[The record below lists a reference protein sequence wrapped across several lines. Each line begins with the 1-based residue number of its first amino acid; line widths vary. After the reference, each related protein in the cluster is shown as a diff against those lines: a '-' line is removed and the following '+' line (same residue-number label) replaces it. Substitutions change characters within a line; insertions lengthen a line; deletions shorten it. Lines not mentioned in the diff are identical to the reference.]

1 MTLKIIVTLFSILIL
16 VGVILAVVIYKR
28 KSILRQFSI
37 QFVKINKAEG
47 YLTLGD
53 SEHVL
58 FCDILN
64 FRSTSQFHTQWNE
77 YGLDN
82 QKYDLVY
89 LKDGLKKVVSLIVYD
104 NEPESVAKR
113 DELKEIVARLRYER
127 IQNIKHKSKIVN
139 N

>member
-1 MTLKIIVTLFSILIL
+1 M
-16 VGVILAVVIYKR
+16 
-28 KSILRQFSI
+28 
-37 QFVKINKAEG
+37 QFVKINKTEG

-58 FCDILN
+58 FCNILN
-64 FRSTSQFHTQWNE
+64 LRSTSQFYTQWNE

-89 LKDGLKKVVSLIVYD
+89 LKDGLKKVISLIVYD

-113 DELKEIVARLRYER
+113 DELKVIVARLRYER